1 MSLQPP
7 SSDPRLTIAPGEP
20 LGVCRTQESDTLLSA
35 HQLEERLDE
44 ALDAVLS
51 SRRTARPLA
60 LRLAPLERE
69 WQEFVLHWV
78 GVIARSSSEMAY
90 QFAALAPDVWRSFD
104 LATAEAWIIHA
115 MDTFDR
121 EGLYRG
127 SSDLKNLDAF
137 IAASRGRIRAVAFE
151 EACNVLGLFI
161 CGLTGRRL
169 KLEAG
174 NEAYT
179 DTETIHLPACS
190 AEYASREQNFIVYK
204 AMATHLW
211 AQTRYGTFNLDPAAQ
226 FASYPDPGRALA
238 IYHYL
243 ETARIDAIIAREL
256 PGLAREIVAL
266 GNSSPPPQVC
276 RRVLDWDATAADSL
290 ALVTVLYDNFQVP
303 RLSYMGVMHPDLVQA
318 VRAARIAREKLE
330 LQFELAKMLAEKP
343 AAGQAQ
349 SAAGARFTVAR
360 SDPADAVGNLALSL
374 DGAPVIPPERVNE
387 LLHSIAQDLDGI
399 PDDYLVPAGDGA
411 HRDSKTPENKAADV
425 WQGTYH
431 EEGAVLYHEWDFKR
445 RHYRKHWCVLREL
458 DVHPGNP
465 DFIDATLAQYAPQV
479 TRLRRTF
486 ELLRGEDKLLKKQQN
501 GDDIDFDAV
510 ISAYADMRSGVEMS
524 ERLFVKPHKAQRN
537 IAVMFM
543 VDMSGSTKGW
553 INDAE
558 RAALVMLCEAL
569 EMLGDRYAI
578 YGFSGITRKRCE
590 IYRIKRF
597 DQRYDDSVRRRI
609 AGILPQDYTR
619 MGVAIRHLTALLGAV
634 DARTKLLITLSDGKP
649 DDYSD
654 NYRGEYG
661 IEDTRQ
667 ALIEAHRSGIHP
679 FCITIDRE
687 ARDYLPRMYGAV
699 NYTVIDDVA
708 RLPLKVADIYRRLT
722 T

>member
-7 SSDPRLTIAPGEP
+7 SSDPRLTIALSEP
-20 LGVCRTQESDTLLSA
+20 LGTRE
-35 HQLEERLDE
+35 LEERLDE

-51 SRRTARPLA
+51 SRRTAHPLA
-60 LRLAPLERE
+60 LGLAPLERE
-69 WQEFVLHWV
+69 RQDFTLHWV
-78 GVIARSSSEMAY
+78 GVIARTSSEMAY
-90 QFAALAPDVWRSFD
+90 QFAALAPDALRSFD
-104 LATAEAWIIHA
+104 PATAEAWIIHA

-127 SSDLKNLDAF
+127 SSELKNLDAF
-137 IAASRGRIRAVAFE
+137 IAASRSRSRAVAFE
-151 EACNVLGLFI
+151 DACNVLGLFI
-161 CGLTGRRL
+161 CGLAGRRL
-169 KLEAG
+169 KLESG

-179 DTETIHLPACS
+179 DTEVIHLPAWS
-190 AEYASREQNFIVYK
+190 TEYASRKQNFVVYK

-211 AQTRYGTFNLDPAAQ
+211 AQTRYGTFNVDPAAQ
-226 FASYPDPGRALA
+226 LASYPDPGRALA
-238 IYHYL
+238 LYHYL

-256 PGLAREIVAL
+256 PGLAREIATL
-266 GNSSPPPQVC
+266 GSAAPLPQSC
-276 RRVLDWDATAADSL
+276 ERVLDRNAASTDSL
-290 ALVTVLYDNFQVP
+290 ALVGVLYDDFTPP
-303 RLSYMGVMHPDLVQA
+303 RLSYMGTMHPEQVQA

-330 LQFELAKMLAEKP
+330 LQSELAKILAEKP
-343 AAGQAQ
+343 PAEEAQ
-349 SAAGARFTVAR
+349 SAAGRRFAVDR
-360 SDPADAVGNLALSL
+360 SDPADAGGNFDLSL
-374 DGAPVIPPERVNE
+374 DGEPVALPANVND
-387 LLHSIAQDLDGI
+387 LLQSIAQDLGSI
-399 PDDYLVPAGDGA
+399 PDDYLVPAGDGSY
-411 HRDSKTPENKAADV
+411 RDSKSPQNKAADV

-431 EEGAVLYHEWDFKR
+431 EEGAVLYPEWDYRR
-445 RHYRKHWCVLREL
+445 RHYRKQWCVLREL
-458 DVHPGNP
+458 DVHPANP
-465 DFIDATLAQYAPQV
+465 DFIAATLARYAPQV
-479 TRLRRTF
+479 TQLRRTF
-486 ELLRGEDKLLKKQQN
+486 ELLRGEDKLLKKQQH
-501 GDDIDFDAV
+501 GDDIDLDAV
-510 ISAYADMRSGVEMS
+510 ISGYADMRSGMELPQ
-524 ERLFVKPHKAQRN
+524 RLLVRRHKAERN

-558 RAALVMLCEAL
+558 RAALVLLCEAL
-569 EMLGDRYAI
+569 EVLGDRYAI

-597 DQRYDDSVRRRI
+597 DERYDDNVRSRI

-619 MGVAIRHLTALLGAV
+619 MGVAIRHLTALLNAV

-687 ARDYLPRMYGAV
+687 ARDYLPHMYGAV